1 MARNYFVFCA
11 GNNFP
16 AADKLEWLA
25 RSAFFGHGRPTAL
38 MKSNTQANLYR
49 NRFSKGFRRCFAD
62 SPLLQ
67 PANLSQPKAEHCLV
81 HRGRNRFNNDLRALF
96 PGKKARAPFALAR
109 DLCNLN
115 VQDRMPHYRQV
126 LLEGCLQ
133 ANFSPPT
140 DIVGSAPMI
149 LDFGPWT
156 LDFGL

>member
-49 NRFSKGFRRCFAD
+49 NRFSKGFRPRFAD

-81 HRGRNRFNNDLRALF
+81 HRGRNRFNKDLEPLTQWGMGMIR
-96 PGKKARAPFALAR
+96 
-109 DLCNLN
+109 
-115 VQDRMPHYRQV
+115 
-126 LLEGCLQ
+126 
-133 ANFSPPT
+133 S
-140 DIVGSAPMI
+140 GSRS
-149 LDFGPWT
+149 L
-156 LDFGL
+156 